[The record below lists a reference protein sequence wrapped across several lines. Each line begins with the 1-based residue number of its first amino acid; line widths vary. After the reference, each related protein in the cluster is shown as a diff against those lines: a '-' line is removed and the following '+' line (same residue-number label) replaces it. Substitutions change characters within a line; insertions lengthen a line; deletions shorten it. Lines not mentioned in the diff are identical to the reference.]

1 MGVQE
6 GVGEADSRWGKVVCP
21 VAGSWDLKGGQLSE
35 RAKEIPCE
43 ESKVSSCAFTQ
54 CVVNACPLH
63 GGHRGFKTEHTPC
76 LRGVFNMQMCI
87 VSLQGEQSLGGKHL
101 T

>member
-6 GVGEADSRWGKVVCP
+6 GVGEADSRWGKVVYP

-43 ESKVSSCAFTQ
+43 ESKVSSCD
-54 CVVNACPLH
+54 
-63 GGHRGFKTEHTPC
+63 
-76 LRGVFNMQMCI
+76 
-87 VSLQGEQSLGGKHL
+87 SLSAWLMRAPSMAGTGDLKRNILPASVEYLICKCAL
-101 T
+101 